1 VDCIKKNIDKDI
13 STTKEIAISS
23 EFNATMTSKIASN
36 AEQAAKVAAE
46 VRNQSVKGRAE
57 VNLGLKQISIANS
70 EAQAALEMM
79 IVLQKKSNQI
89 NTITE
94 VINQISEQTNLLALN
109 AAIEAARAGEHGR
122 GFAVV
127 AGEVRQL
134 AQRTKSATSDIRS
147 MISQINDQAEYVAES
162 MKTLTARVT
171 DAVANVG
178 LVHTILS
185 GIEQSAEKS
194 QSDIGQ
200 IATVS
205 RKHVD
210 TTQQIADAIAS
221 IRDGMLVTESELP
234 LAARSAMALTERGE
248 TLFETIIAAN
258 ASSSHDDNIE
268 AVTRTAKA
276 IERLFTES
284 IARGQISEQDLFD
297 RNYRPI
303 PNTNP
308 QKLSSRFDTYTDQ
321 VLPELQ
327 EKLLETMPHLIYAG
341 AVDNNGY
348 FPTHNNKFSQPLTGD
363 YETDLMN
370 NRTKRLFSDRCGTR
384 CGSNIKPF
392 LLQTYKRDTG
402 EIMHDLSVPIYIAGK
417 HWGALRAGYRSN
429 STTDN

>member
-1 VDCIKKNIDKDI
+1 
-13 STTKEIAISS
+13 
-23 EFNATMTSKIASN
+23 
-36 AEQAAKVAAE
+36 
-46 VRNQSVKGRAE
+46 
-57 VNLGLKQISIANS
+57 
-70 EAQAALEMM
+70 
-79 IVLQKKSNQI
+79 
-89 NTITE
+89 
-94 VINQISEQTNLLALN
+94 
-109 AAIEAARAGEHGR
+109 
-122 GFAVV
+122 
-127 AGEVRQL
+127 
-134 AQRTKSATSDIRS
+134 
-147 MISQINDQAEYVAES
+147 
-162 MKTLTARVT
+162 
-171 DAVANVG
+171 
-178 LVHTILS
+178 
-185 GIEQSAEKS
+185 
-194 QSDIGQ
+194 
-200 IATVS
+200 
-205 RKHVD
+205 
-210 TTQQIADAIAS
+210 
-221 IRDGMLVTESELP
+221 MLVTESELP